1 MTRLLVWLAP
11 LALVACTSAP
21 PTPESVTARDTL
33 AACRQQ
39 ANTTYAIQNRGQIYG
54 MSDLS
59 APQSS
64 IGLTHDPM
72 RGLEDRYAQERMV
85 QDCVRNT
92 GTQTNRAAGL
102 NSQGVTGAP
111 APPAAPGGGTLSP

>member
-1 MTRLLVWLAP
+1 MKHLFVWLAP

-21 PTPESVTARDTL
+21 PTPESLTARDTL

-39 ANTTYAIQNRGQIYG
+39 ANTTYAMQNRGQIYG
-54 MSDLS
+54 LNDEA

-64 IGLTHDPM
+64 IGLTQDPFQ
-72 RGLEDRYAQERMV
+72 GLSNRYAQERMV

-92 GTQTNRAAGL
+92 GTQTNRAAL
-102 NSQGVTGAP
+102 SPQGGPGTP
-111 APPAAPGGGTLSP
+111 APPVAPSGSPSP

>member
-1 MTRLLVWLAP
+1 MKISLAWLAP

-21 PTPESVTARDTL
+21 PTPESVTARATL

-39 ANTTYAIQNRGQIYG
+39 ANTTFVMQNRGQIYS
-54 MSDLS
+54 MSDES

-64 IGLTHDPM
+64 IGLSQDPM
-72 RGLEDRYAQERMV
+72 QGLANQYTQERMV

-92 GTQTNRAAGL
+92 GTQTNRAGL
-102 NSQGVTGAP
+102 SPQGASGAP
-111 APPAAPGGGTLSP
+111 APPAAPGGSLSP

>member
-1 MTRLLVWLAP
+1 MKLLLALLSP
-11 LALVACTSAP
+11 LALIACTSAP
-21 PTPESVTARDTL
+21 PTPESITARDTI

-39 ANTTYAIQNRGQIYG
+39 ANTTYAVQNRDQIYS

-64 IGLTHDPM
+64 IGLTQDPM
-72 RGLEDRYAQERMV
+72 RGLADRYTQERMV

-92 GTQTNRAAGL
+92 GTQTNCAGLSPQGAAG
-102 NSQGVTGAP
+102 SP
-111 APPAAPGGGTLSP
+111 ANPVAPGGSLSP